1 MKLNDLQN
9 KSIVILGLGRE
20 GVSTLQFLRN
30 RFPNKLL
37 AIADRLTLSELP
49 KKIRDLITQDKY
61 LIIHLGPAYLT
72 DCQDYQVLIK
82 SPGISPYTK
91 DFQRVLEK
99 DLLLTSQTE
108 LFLENYPGKVVGVTG
123 TKGKSTTASLI
134 YHLLL
139 RAGFGV
145 QLGGNIGLP
154 PLELLAKK
162 SDWVVLEMS
171 SHQLWNLTKSP
182 HIAVFLNIYPEHLD
196 YSDFDEYLESKQ
208 NIARFQTADD
218 YFVFNANSQPLV
230 DFASSL
236 QSQKYTFGVRT
247 EYPGSFVNNDQVCF
261 NANPNLS
268 FPRHAF
274 RQAGKRESIQMDPR
288 VKPEDDKVFKEI
300 LFPCS
305 DIPLKGPANLNN
317 VQAAV
322 VVAKILSVANEL
334 IAKGVQTFTPLPGRL
349 ETVGTHQGITFV
361 DDCLS
366 TIPEA
371 TLNALH
377 TFDGTVGAIFLGGHE
392 RKQDYTQ
399 VIKEVIKQRIP
410 LVILFPTT
418 GTRIKSSLEKN
429 GYGGKIITA
438 VDMKDAVAA
447 VYQLTPPNLVALFSA
462 GAPSFGL
469 FKDYQDRS
477 QQFRHWVQKLG
488 K

>member
-182 HIAVFLNIYPEHLD
+182 HIAVFLNIY
-196 YSDFDEYLESKQ
+196 
-208 NIARFQTADD
+208 
-218 YFVFNANSQPLV
+218 
-230 DFASSL
+230 
-236 QSQKYTFGVRT
+236 
-247 EYPGSFVNNDQVCF
+247 
-261 NANPNLS
+261 
-268 FPRHAF
+268 
-274 RQAGKRESIQMDPR
+274 
-288 VKPEDDKVFKEI
+288 
-300 LFPCS
+300 
-305 DIPLKGPANLNN
+305 
-317 VQAAV
+317 
-322 VVAKILSVANEL
+322 
-334 IAKGVQTFTPLPGRL
+334 
-349 ETVGTHQGITFV
+349 
-361 DDCLS
+361 
-366 TIPEA
+366 
-371 TLNALH
+371 
-377 TFDGTVGAIFLGGHE
+377 
-392 RKQDYTQ
+392 
-399 VIKEVIKQRIP
+399 
-410 LVILFPTT
+410 
-418 GTRIKSSLEKN
+418 
-429 GYGGKIITA
+429 
-438 VDMKDAVAA
+438 
-447 VYQLTPPNLVALFSA
+447 
-462 GAPSFGL
+462 
-469 FKDYQDRS
+469 
-477 QQFRHWVQKLG
+477 
-488 K
+488 